1 MNMNSIDKEQTDVLC
16 FSQTGKSHMEDGL
29 ACEDVSFTAQT
40 ANFLFFG
47 LADGQSGKRFCTV
60 GGRAVLK
67 AIAQYI
73 ADKTIRLLAKSVYPD
88 EIQYELI
95 RVIRGTLSGLS
106 QAYQEDITAFS
117 STIVAVAVDTDS
129 KDYLAIHL
137 GDGAIL
143 GVKRETG
150 AFMLSAPENGIT
162 HQYTWLTTS
171 PNALRHLRIY
181 RGSVKNLERLI
192 LLTDGATMLC
202 RGGNIAKKAKPVLCD
217 LSKPEAIANA
227 IRKGKPLDDASCIV
241 VDF

>member
-1 MNMNSIDKEQTDVLC
+1 MNSIDKEHTDALC
-16 FSQTGKSHMEDGL
+16 FSQTGRSHLEDGL
-29 ACEDVSFTAQT
+29 ACEDVTFTAQT
-40 ANFLFFG
+40 AGFRFFG

-60 GGRAVLK
+60 GGLTVLK

-73 ADKTIRLLAKSVYPD
+73 AEKTMPALIKCAYPD

-95 RVIRGTLSGLS
+95 RAIRGTLSGLS

-117 STIVAVAVDTDS
+117 STVVAVAVDTDS

-143 GVKRETG
+143 GVKSETG
-150 AFMLSAPENGIT
+150 PFMLSAPENGIT

-171 PNALRHLRIY
+171 PNALRHLRLY
-181 RGSVKNLERLI
+181 RGSVKNLERMV

-202 RGGNIAKKAKPVLCD
+202 RGGNITKKAVSVLCD
-217 LSKPEAIANA
+217 LSKPEGIPEAIQ
-227 IRKGKPLDDASCIV
+227 KGKPLDDASCIV
-241 VDF
+241 VDL